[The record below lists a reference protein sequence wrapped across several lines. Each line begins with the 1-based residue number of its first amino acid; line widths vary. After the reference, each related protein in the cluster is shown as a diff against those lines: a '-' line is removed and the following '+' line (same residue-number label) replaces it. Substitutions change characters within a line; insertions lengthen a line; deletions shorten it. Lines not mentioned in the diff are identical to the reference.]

1 MVKARVTIQSHPRM
15 LIPIVVMAALVLGA
29 LLVAVLVQVVVGLL
43 ALALL
48 GYLCFR
54 IVRVTR
60 KHLASYVATDDDGV
74 TICEFGEETN
84 TYPWAEV
91 TCAGRARRHD
101 GRELVF
107 VYLERQERLFT
118 ITPEFENFQALHD
131 DLRRRVAPTD
141 LELEEGESLGERLRN
156 PLPQRAEDNED

>member
-15 LIPIVVMAALVLGA
+15 LIPVVVMAALVLGA
-29 LLVAVLVQVVVGLL
+29 LLVAVLVQVLVGLL

-74 TICEFGEETN
+74 TICEFGEET
-84 TYPWAEV
+84 TSYPWAEV
-91 TCAGRARRHD
+91 TCAGRVRTHD
-101 GRELVF
+101 GRAVG
-107 VYLERQERLFT
+107 VRL
-118 ITPEFENFQALHD
+118 H
-131 DLRRRVAPTD
+131 
-141 LELEEGESLGERLRN
+141 
-156 PLPQRAEDNED
+156 